1 VTLKHPD
8 LYGAVAIALI
18 AIAVIVGALLSPD
31 PGFGVVRP
39 ATFPVVIGILMLVS
53 AAWLVFDTVRSGT
66 APELELLDRRPFA
79 YTAIAAGTFLLAF
92 TPLGFI
98 LSATPYLVAQARI
111 LGSRALVRDVIA
123 SAVFIVA
130 LYILFVKVLTI
141 DLPNGP
147 LPF

>member
-1 VTLKHPD
+1 MTLKHPD

-53 AAWLVFDTVRSGT
+53 AAWLVFDTVRSG
-66 APELELLDRRPFA
+66 APPEQEPLDRRPFA
-79 YTAIAAGTFLLAF
+79 YTAIAAGAFLLAF

-123 SAVFIVA
+123 SAAFIVA

>member
-1 VTLKHPD
+1 VTLRHPD

-53 AAWLVFDTVRSGT
+53 AGWLVFDTVRSGT
-66 APELELLDRRPFA
+66 VPDLEPLDRRPLA
-79 YTAIAAGTFLLAF
+79 YTAAAAGAFLLAF

-98 LSATPYLVAQARI
+98 LSATPYLVVQARI
-111 LGSRALVRDVIA
+111 LGSRMLVRDVIA
-123 SAVFIVA
+123 SAAFIVA
-130 LYILFVKVLTI
+130 LYVLFVKILTI

>member
-1 VTLKHPD
+1 MTLRHPD

-18 AIAVIVGALLSPD
+18 AIAVIVGALSSPD

-39 ATFPVVIGILMLVS
+39 ATFPVVIGILMLGS
-53 AAWLVFDTVRSGT
+53 AAWLIFDTIRSG
-66 APELELLDRRPFA
+66 ARQELEPLDRRPFA
-79 YTAIAAGTFLLAF
+79 YTALASGAFLLAF
-92 TPLGFI
+92 TPLGFV
-98 LSATPYLVAQARI
+98 LSAIPYLVVQARI

-123 SAVFIVA
+123 AAAFIVA
-130 LYILFVKVLTI
+130 LYVLFVKVLTI

>member
-1 VTLKHPD
+1 MTLRHPD

-39 ATFPVVIGILMLVS
+39 ATFPVVIGILMLVT
-53 AAWLVFDTVRSGT
+53 AAWLVFDTIRSGT
-66 APELELLDRRPFA
+66 FPELEPLDRRPLA
-79 YTAIAAGTFLLAF
+79 YTALAAGAFLLAF

-130 LYILFVKVLTI
+130 LYILFVRILTI